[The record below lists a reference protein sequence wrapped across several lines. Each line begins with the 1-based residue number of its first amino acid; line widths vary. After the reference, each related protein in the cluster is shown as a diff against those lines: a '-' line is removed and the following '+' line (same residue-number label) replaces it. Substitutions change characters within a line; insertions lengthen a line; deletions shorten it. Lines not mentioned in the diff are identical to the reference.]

1 LNLRKPIYVVDV
13 FTEVPLRGNPAGVVL
28 DAGELEARVMQAIAA
43 EMKHAE
49 TAFPSPS
56 PEPGAAVHLRWF
68 TPAMEVTFCGHATVG
83 ALTVLAQEAKAIRVP
98 EHGVERIAFTCK
110 AGLLHAELARGEAG
124 RVQVQV
130 ETPFASFVPATVP
143 ANLRDAL
150 GLPAEAFDA
159 TPGPRRTAP
168 GIASS
173 VGSSNLFLRLRNREA
188 LARVRPD
195 FRALASA
202 ASAIFVGGVILYVL
216 EPAEGVDAAMRCFFP
231 GDAGVEE
238 DPVTGSAAGQLGA
251 LVQETLPAPLPRRLV
266 FTQGDEL
273 GRPGRVRV
281 EVRPEAQG
289 RFRSWIGGG
298 TRVVLRGELDL
309 RGA

>member
-1 LNLRKPIYVVDV
+1 MRKPIYVVDV
-13 FTEVPLRGNPAGVVL
+13 FTEAPFRGNAAGVVL
-28 DAGELEARVMQAIAA
+28 DAGELDARVMQAIAA

-83 ALTVLAQEAKAIRVP
+83 ALTVLAEEARAIRVP
-98 EHGVERIAFTCK
+98 EQGIHRLAFTCK
-110 AGLLHAELARGEAG
+110 AGLLHAEFTRGEAG
-124 RVQVQV
+124 RIGVQV

-143 ANLRDAL
+143 ANLKDAL
-150 GLPAEAFDA
+150 GLAAEAFDPS
-159 TPGPRRTAP
+159 PGPRRTAP

-173 VGSSNLFLRLRNREA
+173 VGSSNLFLRLRSREA

-195 FRALASA
+195 FRGLAAA

-216 EPAEGVDAAMRCFFP
+216 GPAEGVDAAMRCFFP

-251 LVQETLPAPLPRRLV
+251 LLQETLPLPLPRRLV

-273 GRPGRVRV
+273 GRPGRVQV

-298 TRVVLRGELDL
+298 TRIVLRGELDL